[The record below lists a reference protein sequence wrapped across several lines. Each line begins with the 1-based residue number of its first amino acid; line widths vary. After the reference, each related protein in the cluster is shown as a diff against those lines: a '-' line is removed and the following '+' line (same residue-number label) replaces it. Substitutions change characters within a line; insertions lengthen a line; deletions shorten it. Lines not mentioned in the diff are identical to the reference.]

1 MPREI
6 DIKLFLQKADSIP
19 VIDVRTPAEY
29 KQGHIPAAHNIPLF
43 SNKERKSVGISYKQ
57 KGQQEALIKG
67 LDFAGPKMTSF
78 VRKANKIALQKQ
90 LLLHCWRGGMRSAS
104 MAWLFETAGIDCCL
118 LKDGYKSYRQFVLA
132 FFDNAFPF
140 IVIGG
145 LTGSGKTAA
154 LKSLAEMG
162 EQVLNLEA
170 LAHHKGSAF
179 GNLGEKSQYSTEHF
193 ENKICWEL
201 YSLDTNRTIWI
212 EDESR
217 SIGRNTLP
225 AGIYKQIRSAPV
237 VFLEIPRVS
246 RVDRLVEDY
255 AGFSKEELCESIQ
268 KISQRLGGDIT
279 RKAMEAV
286 TKGDYKLTAE
296 MVLQYYDKTYLFGL
310 GNRDQQLVFKLPV
323 ENVLDSASVAS
334 QILSFAMQNPRQI
347 NNLINR

>member
-6 DIKLFLQKADSIP
+6 DIKLFLQKAESIP

-29 KQGHIPAAHNIPLF
+29 KQGHIPTAHNIPLF
-43 SNKERKSVGISYKQ
+43 SNKERKSVGTSYKQ

-78 VRKANKIALQKQ
+78 VRKAQKIAKQ
-90 LLLHCWRGGMRSAS
+90 NKLLLHCWRGGMRSAS
-104 MAWLFETAGIDCCL
+104 MAWLFETAGMDCGR
-118 LKDGYKSYRQFVLA
+118 LKGGYKSFRQFVLA
-132 FFDNAFPF
+132 YFDHALPF

-162 EQVLNLEA
+162 EQILDLET

-179 GNLGEKSQYSTEHF
+179 GNLGEKTQHSTEHF
-193 ENKICWEL
+193 ENKICWDL
-201 YSLDTNRTIWI
+201 LPLKKNRTIWV

-217 SIGRNTLP
+217 SIGRNILP
-225 AGIYKQIRSAPV
+225 AGIYNQIRSAPV
-237 VFLEIPRVS
+237 VFLDIPLLD

-255 AGFSKEELCESIQ
+255 AGFSNEELSESIQ

-279 RKAMEAV
+279 RKAIEAV
-286 TKGDYKLTAE
+286 AKGDYKLTAE
-296 MVLQYYDKTYLFGL
+296 MALQYYDKTYLFGL
-310 GNRDQQLVFKLPV
+310 SNRDQQLVFKLPAD
-323 ENVLDSASVAS
+323 NVLDSTSVAG
-334 QILSFAMQNPRQI
+334 QILSFARQNQKQI
-347 NNLINR
+347 KYL

>member
-6 DIKLFLQKADSIP
+6 DIRLFLKKADSIP

-43 SNKERKSVGISYKQ
+43 SNKERKSVGTSYRQ
-57 KGQQEALIKG
+57 EGQQEALIKG

-78 VRKANKIALQKQ
+78 VRKAHKIARQKQ
-90 LLLHCWRGGMRSAS
+90 LLVHCWRGGMRSAS
-104 MAWLFETAGIDCCL
+104 MAWLFETAGMDCYL
-118 LKDGYKSYRQFVLA
+118 LKGGYKSFRQFVLA
-132 FFDNAFPF
+132 YFDHVFPF

-145 LTGSGKTAA
+145 LTGSGKTAV

-162 EQVLNLEA
+162 EQILDLEA

-179 GNLGEKSQYSTEHF
+179 GNLGEKNQHSTEHF

-201 YSLDTNRTIWI
+201 LALDKNRTIWI

-217 SIGRNTLP
+217 SIGKNILP
-225 AGIYKQIRSAPV
+225 AGIYYQIRSSPV
-237 VFLEIPRVS
+237 VYLDVTRKN

-255 AGFSKEELCESIQ
+255 AGFPKEELCESIQ

-279 RKAMEAV
+279 RKAIEAV

-296 MVLQYYDKTYLFGL
+296 IVLQYYDKTYLYGL
-310 GNRDQQLVFKLPV
+310 SKRVQQLVFKLPV
-323 ENVLDSASVAS
+323 GDVLNPASVAS
-334 QILSFAMQNPRQI
+334 QILSFARQNPEQI
-347 NNLINR
+347 KF

>member
-6 DIKLFLQKADSIP
+6 DIKLFLQKADNIP

-29 KQGHIPAAHNIPLF
+29 EQGHIPTAHNIPLF
-43 SNKERKSVGISYKQ
+43 SNKERKSVGISYKK

-67 LDFAGPKMTSF
+67 LDFAGPKMTTY
-78 VRKANKIALQKQ
+78 VRKAHKIARQKQ

-104 MAWLFETAGIDCCL
+104 MAWLFETAGIDCHVL
-118 LKDGYKSYRQFVLA
+118 MGGYKSFRQFVLA
-132 FFDNAFPF
+132 FLDQAFPF
-140 IVIGG
+140 LVIGG

-162 EQVLNLEA
+162 EQN
-170 LAHHKGSAF
+170 KGSAF
-179 GNLGEKSQYSTEHF
+179 GNLGEKAQHSTEHF

-201 YSLDTNRTIWI
+201 SHLDKNRTIWI

-217 SIGRNTLP
+217 SIGRNILP

-237 VFLEIPRVS
+237 IFLDIQRMDRVA
-246 RVDRLVEDY
+246 RLVEDY
-255 AGFSKEELCESIQ
+255 AGYSKAELCESIQ

-279 RKAMEAV
+279 RKAIKAV
-286 TKGDYKLTAE
+286 TEGDYKLTAE

-310 GNRDQQLVFKLPV
+310 NDRDQQLVFKLPV
-323 ENVLDSASVAS
+323 DNVLDSTSVAS
-334 QILSFAMQNPRQI
+334 QILSYVRKNPGQT
-347 NNLINR
+347 NYS

>member
-6 DIKLFLQKADSIP
+6 DIKLFLQKADCIP

-29 KQGHIPAAHNIPLF
+29 KQGHIPTAHNIPLF
-43 SNKERKSVGISYKQ
+43 SNKERKSVGTSYKK

-67 LDFAGPKMTSF
+67 LDFAGPKMTTY
-78 VRKANKIALQKQ
+78 VRKAHKIARQKQ

-104 MAWLFETAGIDCCL
+104 MAWLFETAGIDSHL
-118 LKDGYKSYRQFVLA
+118 LTGGYKSFRQFVLA
-132 FFDNAFPF
+132 FFDHAFPF
-140 IVIGG
+140 FVIGG

-162 EQVLNLEA
+162 EQILDLEA

-179 GNLGEKSQYSTEHF
+179 GNLGEKAQHSTEHF

-201 YSLDTNRTIWI
+201 SHLDKNHTIWI

-217 SIGRNTLP
+217 SIGRNILP
-225 AGIYKQIRSAPV
+225 AGIYKQIRSSPV
-237 VFLEIPRVS
+237 VFLDIPRMD
-246 RVDRLVEDY
+246 RVARLVEDY
-255 AGFSKEELCESIQ
+255 AGYSKEELCESIQ

-279 RKAMEAV
+279 CKAIKAV
-286 TKGDYKLTAE
+286 TEGDYKLTAE

-310 GNRDQQLVFKLPV
+310 SDRDQQLVFKLPV
-323 ENVLDSASVAS
+323 ENVLDSTSVAS
-334 QILSFAMQNPRQI
+334 QILSYVRQSPGQT
-347 NNLINR
+347 NYS

>member
-1 MPREI
+1 MPRKI
-6 DIKLFLQKADSIP
+6 DIQLFLQKSDSIP

-29 KQGHIPAAHNIPLF
+29 KQGHIPIAHNIPLF
-43 SNKERKSVGISYKQ
+43 SNSERKIVGTTYKQ
-57 KGQQEALIKG
+57 QSQQEALMKG
-67 LDFAGPKMTSF
+67 LDFAGPKMTSY
-78 VRKANKIALQKQ
+78 VRKAHKIARQKQ
-90 LLLHCWRGGMRSAS
+90 LLLYCWRGGMRSAS

-118 LKDGYKSYRQFVLA
+118 LKDGYKSYRQFVLT
-132 FFDNAFPF
+132 FFDHIFPF

-162 EQVLNLEA
+162 EQVLDLEA

-179 GNLGEKSQYSTEHF
+179 GNLGEKNQHSTEHF
-193 ENKICWEL
+193 ENKICSEL
-201 YSLDTNRTIWI
+201 YSLDMNRTIWI

-217 SIGRNTLP
+217 SIGRNILP

-237 VFLEIPRVS
+237 VFLDIPRGD

-255 AGFSKEELCESIQ
+255 AVFSKEELSESIQ

-279 RKAMEAV
+279 RKASEAV
-286 TKGDYKLTAE
+286 TRGDYKLTAE

-310 GNRDQQLVFKLPV
+310 DNRDQQRVYKLPV
-323 ENVLDSASVAS
+323 ENVFDSTSVAR
-334 QILSFAMQNPRQI
+334 QILSFFRQNSEH
-347 NNLINR
+347 LKYL